1 MPGFRVN
8 INGKELV
15 SVSVEGINILS
26 VLVNGDVFGDELA
39 ELQVFGGYYSGN
51 KDDTHFIWVNEHRI
65 NEDDEIE
72 IIFTESVTTSYPGK
86 TIEELYPKT
95 DEQKIPCQTL
105 EETFSEVSNE
115 PKVRDNFILKLQPPS
130 GEPIY
135 SKTNINEFCF
145 NFNVMWK
152 WLHPEKAS
160 VWLTSNTLLGIKER
174 KKGVSHTKLSLKL
187 EQSVK
192 FKVST

>member
-1 MPGFRVN
+1 MLGFRVN

-15 SVSVEGINILS
+15 SVSIEGINILS
-26 VLVNGDVFGDELA
+26 VQVNGDVYGDELA
-39 ELQVFGGYYSGN
+39 ELQVFGGYYSGD

-65 NEDDEIE
+65 NEGDEIE
-72 IIFTESVTTSYPGK
+72 IIFAESVTTSYPGK

-95 DEQKIPCQTL
+95 EEQKMACQTL
-105 EETFSEVSNE
+105 EETFSEISNE
-115 PKVRDNFILKLQPPS
+115 PKVRDNFILKLQLPS

-174 KKGVSHTKLSLKL
+174 KKGVSHTKLNLKL